1 MFGLASSARVKRLER
16 HVAKL
21 EEVIDILNLNL
32 GSLQSAML
40 ASSKTQEAIAYDV
53 ARVGELVSALLEAA
67 EFGGLADSDSGTMH

>member
-32 GSLQSAML
+32 GSLQSAIL

-67 EFGGLADSDSGTMH
+67 EFGGLAGSDSGTMH

>member
-16 HVAKL
+16 HVTKL

-32 GSLQSAML
+32 SSLQSAML

-67 EFGGLADSDSGTMH
+67 EFGGLAGSDSGTMH